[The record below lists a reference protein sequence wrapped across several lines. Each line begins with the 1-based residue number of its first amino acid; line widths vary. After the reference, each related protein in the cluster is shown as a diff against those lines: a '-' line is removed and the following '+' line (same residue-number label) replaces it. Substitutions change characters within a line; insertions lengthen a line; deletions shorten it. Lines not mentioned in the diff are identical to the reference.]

1 MTSTPRQPLL
11 DIRQVPPSNQQDEGP
26 RKTPLVTPRQVNKHR
41 KKRLS
46 TPASEKENVTRDN
59 VQVKS
64 MRKTKSFGD
73 EGLPKVLEEAEP
85 RKSKTPDGRKSKS
98 PELVIDEDL
107 LLGNYS
113 GNEESLCDSTKSED
127 ELLSTP
133 HESNVPLNFQECKSA
148 CETENEVFGSKTL
161 KGEAVKKTG
170 SPNESNPYTYKPNF
184 LANIARMERVQ
195 NAASF
200 LAKLTFSDT
209 KRNLYW
215 VPTDGP
221 PRLKHSEVQ
230 SPLRQGVKNITGA
243 IKSLAAFSPIN
254 LNRRSSD
261 DNDEDDDIDEVEEK
275 KNESRDSL
283 KEVSEDGTV
292 QSEGGDSGKGAKRTL
307 KNLLDGMKENKSLL
321 DDIEQGINSISFANM
336 NSNNNCSTPI
346 VEKTNQACSPIFP
359 EVCDISIQNEVER
372 QSINCSPMKFENL
385 DVSIQNCADVHSMMC
400 SPMNFPLNDISIQN
414 CAEME
419 SVSCSPIQI
428 PQNDVS
434 IQNVP
439 ERHSVMCSPLHIPT
453 TDISIQNVAEFQSV
467 LCSPMVQRPDQDK
480 SVLACGPECVDMGVG
495 TDPALGIEV
504 GVSVR
509 PDVVST
515 ATDMDD
521 SPMMHS
527 GTSMT
532 PLKIDK
538 KTKKLTAEDVRR
550 QHPRVLANEF
560 ETLRL
565 QNTRLESQIAG
576 LEKDRKKLVAQ
587 EELEHRLESVSKELS
602 ALKEE
607 YAGAQEG
614 WQAREETLVAETQE
628 VRLQYDTQLKELRA
642 EYETTNYRDHFLA
655 SQSLV
660 QKLQTELDQ
669 YTQLMGDVDTAH
681 KLQEELEQVLTESFN
696 KVQEKAAW
704 VTEQAAK
711 NVEKEKELTMEN
723 DRVKEESDNL
733 ISERSKLETEKE
745 EMNKIVA
752 TCRDNLLQMDG
763 QLERT
768 STELFEAKQ
777 AVEKLTL
784 ERDSLLTDK
793 AEGIKRC
800 KILQTERD
808 SLSEEC
814 DKLKDDISKLEESNT
829 KLHEEIERLNQSARE
844 EQSSH
849 EAEVSKM
856 KLSLDKKILQVTN
869 LQRTLDN
876 REDEIDRQEND
887 LFECRELL
895 SNQLEDLK
903 EAEKS
908 KRELTM
914 KVATLT
920 TECDK
925 YKDLLV
931 DLRSK
936 QQEAIA
942 DLRAKEKAYDDFKA
956 STLPVLKLQESQIAE
971 CSSAIDQLYA
981 EMRKVL
987 AGLRKKAGI
996 AVENNREATGQTKE
1010 PSSDTA
1016 QSKPAG
1022 ARSLVSQILTA
1033 ACPIEQNIDVADSS
1047 ENQQLRSKNVEPLKQ
1062 PDIDVKSSLKVDG
1075 ISSGGSD
1082 TPSTVSR
1089 KKLGFSGNSAFA
1101 PVRKTLVPV
1110 ENADTLDSAKD
1121 DEIVDD
1127 ANEKEV
1133 KDEVDQDKKGIKE
1146 CAGEKKDSNNLSKEK
1161 LANQLEEISDV
1172 FTEIM
1177 RVAQL
1182 IEKALR
1188 SSLNDVTFENSDL
1201 RSQVTESEHGER
1213 RACAELD
1220 LVNKELEQKRGECER
1235 LTQQQEEMGERFGD
1249 LLDQKTELERL
1260 QEELDRTQKKLTSV
1274 ESERALLNGQVEEL
1288 LAKME
1293 ANSSSSGVDVAL
1305 QRETLALQKK
1315 VDKYRTLL
1323 TEAEAKLHD
1332 ISVRST
1338 KRIMTLDANGK
1349 RADAE
1354 VHRLDQLVDSIRN
1367 ELTRHRLARQ
1377 DEHLRRMI
1385 AMIEGRASLS
1395 SSERKGKEDDKEL
1408 KPVKT
1413 SMW

>member
-26 RKTPLVTPRQVNKHR
+26 RKTPLVTPR
-41 KKRLS
+41 
-46 TPASEKENVTRDN
+46 
-59 VQVKS
+59 QVKS

-133 HESNVPLNFQECKSA
+133 HESNECKSA

-170 SPNESNPYTYKPNF
+170 SPNE
-184 LANIARMERVQ
+184 I
-195 NAASF
+195 
-200 LAKLTFSDT
+200 
-209 KRNLYW
+209 
-215 VPTDGP
+215 
-221 PRLKHSEVQ
+221 
-230 SPLRQGVKNITGA
+230 
-243 IKSLAAFSPIN
+243 
-254 LNRRSSD
+254 
-261 DNDEDDDIDEVEEK
+261 
-275 KNESRDSL
+275 
-283 KEVSEDGTV
+283 
-292 QSEGGDSGKGAKRTL
+292 
-307 KNLLDGMKENKSLL
+307 
-321 DDIEQGINSISFANM
+321 
-336 NSNNNCSTPI
+336 
-346 VEKTNQACSPIFP
+346 
-359 EVCDISIQNEVER
+359 
-372 QSINCSPMKFENL
+372 
-385 DVSIQNCADVHSMMC
+385 
-400 SPMNFPLNDISIQN
+400 
-414 CAEME
+414 
-419 SVSCSPIQI
+419 
-428 PQNDVS
+428 
-434 IQNVP
+434 
-439 ERHSVMCSPLHIPT
+439 
-453 TDISIQNVAEFQSV
+453 

-711 NVEKEKELTMEN
+711 NVEK
-723 DRVKEESDNL
+723 
-733 ISERSKLETEKE
+733 RSKLETEKE

-920 TECDK
+920 TECDN
-925 YKDLLV
+925 
-931 DLRSK
+931 
-936 QQEAIA
+936 A

-1413 SMW
+1413 SIILCYICSCAKTT